1 MSNTEL
7 KVIRAAI
14 RSTRDLI
21 QTLNDG
27 REMPSQL
34 AKIFFELNDY
44 AIILSGMIEEE
55 RQWLKLLKICKHNT
69 NGIGCCDILGGYCVE
84 GPCSHEELAEYAP
97 VVHGRWIEMEFLMPH
112 PYYTC
117 SVCGKDIY
125 MEETGDPAS
134 DLFTYTYCPQCGAK
148 MDERSINGEDEL

>member
-34 AKIFFELNDY
+34 SKIFFELNDD
-44 AIILSGMIEEE
+44 AIIVSGMIEE
-55 RQWLKLLKICKHNT
+55 
-69 NGIGCCDILGGYCVE
+69 D
-84 GPCSHEELAEYAP
+84 
-97 VVHGRWIEMEFLMPH
+97 
-112 PYYTC
+112 
-117 SVCGKDIY
+117 
-125 MEETGDPAS
+125 
-134 DLFTYTYCPQCGAK
+134 
-148 MDERSINGEDEL
+148 